1 MILVIG
7 EALVDLVISPD
18 GAVEAAL
25 GGAPYNTARAAGRL
39 GADVKFVGGLSDD
52 RFGQL
57 LRQRLVDDGVDTH
70 FAVATSEPTTLAAAE
85 IDDTGAADYRFYFHA
100 TSAPL
105 VGPADAERAV
115 VGVGA
120 GDIVFTGGLGLVLE
134 PMARSVVDALAGLAE
149 DALLVVDV
157 NCRAAVIPDRE
168 AYVQRVGAVVARADV
183 VKVSDEDLDYLT
195 PGLDTADAAQRLLEQ
210 GPRAVIVTAGAAHTT
225 VVTADDTTVVEVPPV
240 AGEVIDTI
248 GAGDTFGAG
257 MLAWWHAAGVG
268 RRELSVEQLV
278 AGVRVGHAAAG
289 VVVTRRGAD
298 PPTRAELD
306 IEWP

>member
-7 EALVDLVISPD
+7 EALVDLVIAPD
-18 GAVEAAL
+18 GGVDAAL
-25 GGAPYNTARAAGRL
+25 GGAPYNTARAASRL
-39 GADVKFVGGLSDD
+39 GADVEFVGGLSDD

-57 LRQRLVDDGVDTH
+57 LRQRLVDDGVDAR

-85 IDDTGAADYRFYFHA
+85 IDDTGAADYRFYFHG

-105 VGPADAERAV
+105 VELADAERAV
-115 VGVGA
+115 GALGA

-134 PMARSVVDALAGLAE
+134 PMAQSIVGALSGLA
-149 DALLVVDV
+149 DAALLVVDI
-157 NCRAAVIPDRE
+157 NCREAVIPNRE
-168 AYVQRVGAVVARADV
+168 AYLQRVRAVAARADV
-183 VKVSDEDLDYLT
+183 VKVSDEDLTYLT
-195 PGLDTADAAQRLLEQ
+195 PDLDTADAAQRLLEQ

-225 VVTADDTTVVEVPPV
+225 VVTADDTPVVEVPPL
-240 AGEVIDTI
+240 AGEVVDTI
-248 GAGDTFGAG
+248 GAGDTFAAG

-268 RRELSVEQLV
+268 RRELTVEQLV
-278 AGVRVGHAAAG
+278 AGVRLGHAAAG

>member
-25 GGAPYNTARAAGRL
+25 GGAPYNTARAAARL

-57 LRQRLVDDGVDTH
+57 LRQRLVDDGVDTQ
-70 FAVATSEPTTLAAAE
+70 FAVATTEPTTLAAAE

-105 VGPADAERAV
+105 VESADAERAV
-115 VGVGA
+115 VGMGA

-134 PMARSVVDALAGLAE
+134 PMSRSVVDALARLAE
-149 DALLVVDV
+149 DAVLVVDV

-195 PGLDTADAAQRLLEQ
+195 PGLETADAAKRLLEQ
-210 GPRAVIVTAGAAHTT
+210 GPRAVIVTAGAKHTT
-225 VVTADDTTVVEVPPV
+225 VVTADDATVVEVPPV

-257 MLAWWHAAGVG
+257 MLAWWHAAGVS
-268 RRELSVEQLV
+268 RRQLSVEQLV